1 MRIELLFLLF
11 TSLLTVYIVYAWLK
25 NGKCTV
31 KNTETNTEGFKNT
44 PAPVDSKKKIQ
55 NPLIDLVSKLTKM
68 SKYFTN
74 KETWTDRIETAF
86 MSPGDLARRYIRK
99 QKEKEQKQT

>member
-31 KNTETNTEGFKNT
+31 RNTEGFKNT

-55 NPLIDLVSKLTKM
+55 NPLSDLISKITKM
-68 SKYFTN
+68 SKYFAD

-86 MSPGDLARRYIRK
+86 MNPGDLARRYIRK